1 MISEKDIGKKIREI
15 RLSKGKTLEDLA
27 KKTQFT
33 KGYISKIENSK
44 KGPPV
49 SSLIRI
55 AEALDVTI
63 SEIFGESTEP
73 DSISVVKKDERIV
86 IARNGTQFGYNYQA
100 LAYKYHKRRMDPY
113 LLIRPP
119 HHKKDICA
127 FKHRGEEIMF
137 VLEGKLEFCYGENK
151 YLVEQGDC
159 VYFDSNIEHYAN
171 NIGDTDVKTL
181 MIIYTPENED

>member
-1 MISEKDIGKKIREI
+1 MITEEEIGKKIREI
-15 RLSKGKTLEDLA
+15 RLSKGKTLEDIA
-27 KKTQFT
+27 EKTQFSR
-33 KGYISKIENSK
+33 GYLSKIENSK

-55 AEALDVTI
+55 AKALEVSI
-63 SEIFGESTEP
+63 SEIFGETAEA
-73 DSISVVKKDERIV
+73 DSISLVKKSERKI
-86 IARNGTQFGYNYQA
+86 IARSGTQFGYNYQA
-100 LAYKYHKRRMDPY
+100 LAYKYHNRHMDPY
-113 LLIRPP
+113 LLVRPP
-119 HHKKDICA
+119 HHKKDLCA

-137 VLEGKLEFCYGENK
+137 VLEGKLEFIYGENK

-181 MIIYTPENED
+181 MVIYTPENGS